1 MKKLAFCFWLFLQYP
16 ETYFIHNAY
25 KVSPTKSILHKLSTS
40 VHNDKNRNNTNK
52 FKIEERRRQVA
63 SLLAQSMTETEIAQK
78 LNVDQSTISRD
89 IKALKQMS
97 QQFVFD
103 LAKSD
108 LAYYYKQCINGIEEV
123 RRKAWE
129 ILRENEQSLTPK
141 DKLLALKLIKECD
154 EGKFALFKDGP
165 SIMNVKSLEE
175 RLSKIESGQTNN
187 QYQALWKIIRAISW

>member
-1 MKKLAFCFWLFLQYP
+1 M
-16 ETYFIHNAY
+16 N
-25 KVSPTKSILHKLSTS
+25 
-40 VHNDKNRNNTNK
+40 NK

-63 SLLAQSMTETEIAQK
+63 SLLAQSITETEIAQK

-89 IKALKQMS
+89 IKALKHMS

-108 LAYYYKQCINGIEEV
+108 LAYHYQQCINGIEEV

-129 ILRENEQSLTPK
+129 LIRDDEEEQQQSLTLK
-141 DKLLALKLIKECD
+141 DKLSILKLIKECE

-165 SIMNVKSLEE
+165 SILNVKSLEE
-175 RLSKIESGQTNN
+175 RIHQIEIRQVN
-187 QYQALWKIIRAISW
+187 QG